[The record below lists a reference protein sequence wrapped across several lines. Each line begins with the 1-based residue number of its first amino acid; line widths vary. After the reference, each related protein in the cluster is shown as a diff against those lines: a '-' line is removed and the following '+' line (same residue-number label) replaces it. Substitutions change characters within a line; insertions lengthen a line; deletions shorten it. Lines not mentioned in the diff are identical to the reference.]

1 MASGWDV
8 LDLASRCLHTGI
20 TGDISEVQWDNGYK
34 GDYRT
39 GFEGTYRLCLDPEED
54 EVNQRINIGALDDE
68 QVVGLDV
75 EPLERS
81 PVFWHYGSRP
91 GWPCG

>member
-20 TGDISEVQWDNGYK
+20 TGDISEVQWDNRYK

-39 GFEGTYRLCLDPEED
+39 GFEGTYRLCLAPEED
-54 EVNQRINIGALDDE
+54 EVNQRINIGALDDSKSL
-68 QVVGLDV
+68 VC
-75 EPLERS
+75 
-81 PVFWHYGSRP
+81 PVFWHYSSRP